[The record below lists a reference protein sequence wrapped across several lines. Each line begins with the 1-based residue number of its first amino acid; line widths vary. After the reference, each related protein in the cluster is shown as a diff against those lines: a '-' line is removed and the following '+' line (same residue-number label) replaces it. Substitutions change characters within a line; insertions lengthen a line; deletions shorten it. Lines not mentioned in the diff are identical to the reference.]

1 MPSPSSAAS
10 FRKSCYIGLSTPP
23 SPSPRFPLLRI
34 FVKIY
39 CPQAGEG
46 GKGNTASATRCY
58 VAVVCTQRRNIRAIK
73 VPRRGRGNTRKD
85 RRDMG
90 KMSCRYCPEAAP
102 KRRRLQSGKS
112 KDVAIHKMH
121 VSFRF
126 LLGRLAPHC
135 DCGGVVVVRK
145 MHHRSL
151 ISRSA
156 AATTKR
162 KSRPNFPGRRQRKL
176 GSHYVYF
183 KLRVHMYELGCSTC
197 DACFW
202 VYTLHARI
210 ENEDGDEK
218 KRMRRRPSLSS
229 FPLLTF
235 PPSK

>member
-1 MPSPSSAAS
+1 MLYWLIYTPIPIPIPIPLIPPAAD
-10 FRKSCYIGLSTPP
+10 FREN
-23 SPSPRFPLLRI
+23 LL
-34 FVKIY
+34 
-39 CPQAGEG
+39 PAGGGGGEG
-46 GKGNTASATRCY
+46 KHGLCYAMLY

-73 VPRRGRGNTRKD
+73 VPRRGRGNIRKD

-90 KMSCRYCPEAAP
+90 KMSCRYCPEAASP
-102 KRRRLQSGKS
+102 AIGEKQGCSNTQNACFIPLSSGS
-112 KDVAIHKMH
+112 P
-121 VSFRF
+121 RP
-126 LLGRLAPHC
+126 PHC
-135 DCGGVVVVRK
+135 DCGCGGVVVGK

-156 AATTKR
+156 AAAAKR

-176 GSHYVYF
+176 GSHYIYF
-183 KLRVHMYELGCSTC
+183 ELYAHMYELGCSTC

-210 ENEDGDEK
+210 ENEDGDKK